1 MKRFMVLALCA
12 LPVPAAA
19 QEDDRGYLTALLEDN
34 LSGAGRKIT
43 ITGFEGALSSKARI
57 AALTIADEEG
67 VWLSLKDVVLDWNRS
82 ALLTGNV
89 SVNELTAGEI
99 VLARLPETEADSSLP
114 APEATP
120 FALPE
125 LPVSVKIG
133 KLATPRLSLGP
144 TVLGQPVEAVI
155 SAAVSLE
162 GGEGEAQ
169 LALDRMDGG
178 PPGKLALTASYA
190 NGSRVLALDLQAS
203 EGAGGIAASLLG
215 LPGTPAVDLTVK
227 GEGPLDDYAAD
238 LRLLSDGEE
247 RLAGRVSVSVP
258 GADEP
263 QGALGFTANLGGD
276 LAPLFAPDYAE
287 FFGPDVALQAI
298 GAKGADGR
306 LDLSQLQVT
315 TRALELGGSL
325 SLAADGLP
333 EKIDLKGQLGLDG
346 KPVLLPLT
354 TEERTLVDHADLAI
368 TFDAAQDE
376 AWTANVQVQGLSR
389 ADLTAE
395 SARIIGNGAIV
406 REATPRNAWGLLDIT
421 LAGLAPRDPALA
433 KALGDQLTGQVA
445 FQWTEGQPTFD
456 LTALTLNGP
465 DYRFDGKLSIGGLD
479 SALTLTGSGDL
490 TADDL
495 SRFAD
500 LAGQPLAG
508 RASATL
514 AGQTALLSGAFDVTG
529 QVRGNGL
536 KIGVAE
542 VDSLLSGAST
552 IDLAMTRD
560 ESGTR
565 LDRLDIAAA
574 SLTAKANGTI
584 ATAGSDITADLA
596 FADLRALGPQYR
608 GSLNGLARFQGT
620 PEAGRVSLDAKGQ
633 SLAIGVAEADNL
645 LKGDSTIQAEA
656 TLAGSVV
663 QLQRL
668 EVNAASLGVKASGK
682 IDPAG
687 HDLSADLAF
696 RDLRA
701 LGGGYRGTLAAKAA
715 FKGTPEN
722 GSLTATAT
730 GTGLAIGQAE
740 ADRLLAGNSRLA
752 ANLRL
757 QGGQIKIDSAT
768 LENPQL
774 RVAAKGDIA
783 GNQRQVTLD
792 AALANLGL
800 LLPEFPGRLSVTGKL
815 ADDGNGYN
823 VDLAAKGPGGIALTT
838 KGRMAPDFSRGDLAI
853 NGNAKADLANAFV
866 SPTTVSGGLGIDLR
880 LNGPLV
886 PASLGGR
893 VTLNGLR
900 LANPALPNSVEGLNG
915 AVSFAGGRA
924 QLDLKGGL
932 NSGGA
937 FTVGGSAGL
946 AAPYQGDITVALRD
960 LQLKDPQLY
969 QTKISGDL
977 SVRGPLTGGAM
988 IAGEILLKET
998 ELQVPSTGLGGAA
1011 GLEDL
1016 RHVAEPGD
1024 VRLTRQRAGLVPEAE
1039 TAGGGGGSSRPF
1051 GLDLTIS
1058 APQRIFVRGRGLD
1071 MELGGSLRVSGT
1083 TANIVPS
1090 GAFELVRGRLDIL
1103 GKRLTIAQAQL
1114 QMQGDFDPW
1123 LSVLASNESD
1133 GITSSVKIEG
1143 NASSPKVSFVSSPE
1157 LPEEEVLAR
1166 LLFNRDL
1173 SALSAFQ
1180 AAQLASAVATLAGK
1194 GGDGIMSKLRKGFG
1208 LDDLDISTNAEG
1220 QTEVKAGKYISK
1232 NAYTEVEVDG
1242 EGKAKINLNLD
1253 VTPTVTL
1260 RGSVGAEGETSI
1272 GIFKEKDY

>member
-1 MKRFMVLALCA
+1 MKRFLVLALCA
-12 LPVPAAA
+12 LPMTAVA

-43 ITGFEGALSSKARI
+43 ITGFEGALSSKAKI
-57 AALTIADEEG
+57 AALTIADDQG

-89 SVNELTAGEI
+89 SVNELTASEI
-99 VLARLPETEADSSLP
+99 VLSRLPETPTDSSLP
-114 APEATP
+114 TPEATP

-125 LPVSVKIG
+125 LPVSVNIG

-144 TVLGQPVEAVI
+144 TVLGQPVEAQVN
-155 SAAVSLE
+155 AAVSLE

-178 PPGKLALTASYA
+178 PPGKVALTASYA
-190 NGSRVLALDLQAS
+190 NASRILALDLQVS
-203 EGAGGIAASLLG
+203 EGAGGIAASLMG
-215 LPGTPAVDLTVK
+215 LPGSPAVDLTVK

-258 GADEP
+258 GPDKPE
-263 QGALGFTANLGGD
+263 GALGFTANLGGD

-287 FFGPDVALQAI
+287 FFGPDVGLQAI

-306 LDLSQLQVT
+306 LDLSQLRLT
-315 TRALELGGSL
+315 TRALDLSGSL

-368 TFDAAQDE
+368 TFDAAQGE
-376 AWTANVQVQGLSR
+376 AWTADIQVQGLTR
-389 ADLTAE
+389 ADLTAR
-395 SARIIGNGAIV
+395 A
-406 REATPRNAWGLLDIT
+406 ATIKGDGTISRANDQPKAEGLLDI
-421 LAGLAPRDPALA
+421 AISGLAPRDPALD
-433 KALGDQLTGQVA
+433 KALGDQVTGQLG
-445 FQWTEGQPTFD
+445 FQWAEGQDTFN
-456 LTALTLNGP
+456 LPVLKLNGS
-465 DYRFDGKLSIGGLD
+465 DYRFDGNLALAGLD
-479 SALTLTGSGDL
+479 TALTVSGGGDL

-508 RASATL
+508 RATASL
-514 AGQTALLSGAFDVTG
+514 AGQSALLTGAFDLNG

-536 KIGVAE
+536 KIGIAE
-542 VDSLLSGAST
+542 LDNLLSGAST
-552 IDLAMTRD
+552 IDLAVKRD
-560 ESGTR
+560 ETGTR

-574 SLTAKANGTI
+574 SLTARAKGTI
-584 ATAGSDITADLA
+584 ATAGSDITADLR
-596 FADLRALGPQYR
+596 FADLGALGPQYR
-608 GSLNGLARFQGT
+608 GSLTGLARFQGT
-620 PEAGRVSLDAKGQ
+620 PDAGRLSFDAKGQ
-633 SLAIGVAEADNL
+633 SLAIGVPEADNL

-663 QLQRL
+663 QLQKL
-668 EVNAASLGVKASGK
+668 DVNAASLGVKATGK

-687 HDLSADLAF
+687 HDLTADLAF

-701 LGGGYRGTLAAKAA
+701 LGGNYRGALAAKAS

-730 GTGLAIGQAE
+730 GTGLAIGQPE

-757 QGGQIKIDSAT
+757 QGGQIKIDNAS

-774 RVAAKGDIA
+774 RVTAKGDIA
-783 GNQRQVTLD
+783 GNQRHVTLD

-800 LLPEFPGRLSVTGKL
+800 LLPEFPGRLTVTGKL
-815 ADDGNGYN
+815 ADDGKGYN
-823 VDLAAKGPGGIALTT
+823 VDLAAKGPGGISLTT

-853 NGNAKADLANAFV
+853 KGNAKADLANAFV
-866 SPTTVSGGLGIDLR
+866 RPTTVSGGLGIDLR
-880 LNGPLV
+880 VNGPLT

-893 VTLNGLR
+893 ITLNGLR

-915 AVSFAGGRA
+915 TVAFSGGRA

-932 NSGGA
+932 NSGGT
-937 FTVGGSAGL
+937 FTVGGTAGL
-946 AAPYQGDITVALRD
+946 AAPYQGDIRVALNN
-960 LQLKDPQLY
+960 LLLKDPQLY
-969 QTKISGDL
+969 QTKINGDL
-977 SVRGPLTGGAM
+977 TVRGPLTGGAM
-988 IAGEILLKET
+988 IAGEVLLKET

-1016 RHVAEPGD
+1016 RHVAESGD

-1039 TAGGGGGSSRPF
+1039 TAEGGGSSRPF
-1051 GLDLTIS
+1051 GLDVTIS

-1071 MELGGSLRVSGT
+1071 MELGGSLRVTGT

-1103 GKRLTIAQAQL
+1103 GKRLTISQAQL

-1143 NASSPKVSFVSSPE
+1143 NASAPKVSFVSSPE

-1173 SALSAFQ
+1173 SSLSAFQ

-1253 VTPTVTL
+1253 VTPSVTL

>member
-12 LPVPAAA
+12 LPVPAVA

-43 ITGFEGALSSKARI
+43 ITGFEGALSSKAKI
-57 AALTIADEEG
+57 AALTIADDQG

-82 ALLTGNV
+82 SLLSGNV

-99 VLARLPETEADSSLP
+99 VLARLPETQADSSLP
-114 APEATP
+114 TPEATP

-125 LPVSVKIG
+125 LPVSVNIG

-144 TVLGQPVEAVI
+144 TVLGQPVEAAI
-155 SAAVSLE
+155 SAALSLE

-190 NGSRVLALDLQAS
+190 NGSRVLALDLEAS

-258 GADEP
+258 AADEP

-306 LDLSQLQVT
+306 LDLSQLQLT

-368 TFDAAQDE
+368 TFDAAQGE

-395 SARIIGNGAIV
+395 TARIIGNGAIV
-406 REATPRNAWGLLDIT
+406 RDATPRNAWGLLDIT
-421 LAGLAPRDPALA
+421 LAGLAPRDPSLA

-479 SALTLTGSGDL
+479 SALTLAGAGDL

-495 SRFAD
+495 ARFAD

-514 AGQTALLSGAFDVTG
+514 AGQTALLTGAFDVTG

-552 IDLAMTRD
+552 IDLAVTRD
-560 ESGTR
+560 ETGTR

-574 SLTAKANGTI
+574 SLTAKAKGTI

-608 GSLNGLARFQGT
+608 GGLTGLARFQGT

-633 SLAIGVAEADNL
+633 SLAIGVPEADTL

-663 QLQRL
+663 QLQKL

-687 HDLSADLAF
+687 HDLSADLDF

-722 GSLTATAT
+722 GTLTATAT

-815 ADDGNGYN
+815 ADDGKGYN

-838 KGRMAPDFSRGDLAI
+838 KGRMAPDFSRADLAI
-853 NGNAKADLANAFV
+853 KGNAKADLANAFV
-866 SPTTVSGGLGIDLR
+866 SPTTVSGGLAIDLR

-900 LANPALPNSVEGLNG
+900 LANPAIPNSVEGLNG

-969 QTKISGDL
+969 QTKVSGDL

-1011 GLEDL
+1011 GLEEL
-1016 RHVAEPGD
+1016 RHVAEPAD
-1024 VRLTRQRAGLVPEAE
+1024 VRLTRQRAGLAPEAE
-1039 TAGGGGGSSRPF
+1039 TASGGGGSSRPF

-1071 MELGGSLRVSGT
+1071 MELGGTLRVTGT

-1143 NASSPKVSFVSSPE
+1143 NASAPKVSFVSSPE

-1173 SALSAFQ
+1173 SSLSAFQ

>member
-1 MKRFMVLALCA
+1 MKRFLVLALCA
-12 LPVPAAA
+12 LPMTAVA

-43 ITGFEGALSSKARI
+43 ITGFEGALSSKAKI
-57 AALTIADEEG
+57 AALTIADDQG

-89 SVNELTAGEI
+89 SVNELTASEI
-99 VLARLPETEADSSLP
+99 VLSRLPETPTDSSLP
-114 APEATP
+114 TPEATP

-125 LPVSVKIG
+125 LPVSVNIG

-144 TVLGQPVEAVI
+144 TVLGQPVEAQVN
-155 SAAVSLE
+155 AAVSLE

-178 PPGKLALTASYA
+178 PPGKVALTAAYA
-190 NGSRVLALDLQAS
+190 NASRVLALDLQVS
-203 EGAGGIAASLLG
+203 EGAGGIAASLMG
-215 LPGTPAVDLTVK
+215 LPGSPAVDLTVK

-258 GADEP
+258 GPDKPE
-263 QGALGFTANLGGD
+263 GALGFTANLGGD

-287 FFGPDVALQAI
+287 FFGPDVGLQAI

-306 LDLSQLQVT
+306 LDLSQLRLT
-315 TRALELGGSL
+315 TRALDLGGSL
-325 SLAADGLP
+325 SLASDGLP

-368 TFDAAQDE
+368 TFDAAQGD
-376 AWTANVQVQGLSR
+376 AWTADIQVQGLTR
-389 ADLTAE
+389 ADLTAR
-395 SARIIGNGAIV
+395 A
-406 REATPRNAWGLLDIT
+406 ATIKGGGTISRANDQPKAEGLLDIVIS
-421 LAGLAPRDPALA
+421 GLAPRDPALA
-433 KALGDQLTGQVA
+433 KALGDQVTGQLG
-445 FQWTEGQPTFD
+445 FQWAEGQDTFN
-456 LTALTLNGP
+456 LPVLKLNGS
-465 DYRFDGKLSIGGLD
+465 DYRFDGNLALAGLD
-479 SALTLTGSGDL
+479 TALTVSGGGDL

-508 RASATL
+508 RATASL
-514 AGQTALLSGAFDVTG
+514 AGQSALLTGAFDLNG

-536 KIGVAE
+536 KIGIAE
-542 VDSLLSGAST
+542 LDNLLSGAST
-552 IDLAMTRD
+552 IDLAVKRD
-560 ESGTR
+560 ETGTR

-574 SLTAKANGTI
+574 SLTAKAKGTI
-584 ATAGSDITADLA
+584 ATAGSDITADLR
-596 FADLRALGPQYR
+596 FADLGALGPQYR
-608 GSLNGLARFQGT
+608 GSLTGLARFQGT
-620 PEAGRVSLDAKGQ
+620 PDAGRLSFDAKGQ
-633 SLAIGVAEADNL
+633 SLAIGVPEADNL

-663 QLQRL
+663 QLQKL
-668 EVNAASLGVKASGK
+668 DVNAASLGVKATGK

-687 HDLSADLAF
+687 HDLTADLAF

-701 LGGGYRGTLAAKAA
+701 LGGGYRGALAAKAS

-730 GTGLAIGQAE
+730 GTGLAIGQPE

-757 QGGQIKIDSAT
+757 QGGQIKIDNAS

-783 GNQRQVTLD
+783 GNQRHVTLD

-800 LLPEFPGRLSVTGKL
+800 LLPEFPGRLTVTGKL
-815 ADDGNGYN
+815 ADDGKGYN

-853 NGNAKADLANAFV
+853 KGNAKADLANAFV
-866 SPTTVSGGLGIDLR
+866 RPTTVSGGLGIDLR
-880 LNGPLV
+880 VNGPLT

-915 AVSFAGGRA
+915 TVTFSGGRA

-932 NSGGA
+932 NSGGT
-937 FTVGGSAGL
+937 FTVGGTAGL
-946 AAPYQGDITVALRD
+946 AAPYQGDIRVALNN
-960 LQLKDPQLY
+960 LLLKDPQLY
-969 QTKISGDL
+969 QTKINGDL
-977 SVRGPLTGGAM
+977 TVRGPLTGGAR
-988 IAGEILLKET
+988 IAGEVLLKET

-1016 RHVAEPGD
+1016 RHVAESGD

-1039 TAGGGGGSSRPF
+1039 TAEGGGSSRPF
-1051 GLDLTIS
+1051 GLDVTIS

-1071 MELGGSLRVSGT
+1071 MELGGSLRVTGT

-1103 GKRLTIAQAQL
+1103 GKRLTISQAQL

-1143 NASSPKVSFVSSPE
+1143 NASAPKVSFVSSPE

-1173 SALSAFQ
+1173 SSLSAFQ

-1253 VTPTVTL
+1253 VTPSVTL

>member
-1 MKRFMVLALCA
+1 MKRFLVLALCA
-12 LPVPAAA
+12 LPMTAVA

-43 ITGFEGALSSKARI
+43 ITGFEGALSSKAKI
-57 AALTIADEEG
+57 AALTIADDQG

-89 SVNELTAGEI
+89 SVNELTASEI
-99 VLARLPETEADSSLP
+99 VLSRLPETPTDSSLP
-114 APEATP
+114 TPEATP

-125 LPVSVKIG
+125 LPVSVNIG

-144 TVLGQPVEAVI
+144 TVLGQPVEAQVN
-155 SAAVSLE
+155 AAVSLE

-178 PPGKLALTASYA
+178 PPGKVALTAAYA
-190 NGSRVLALDLQAS
+190 NASRVLALDLQVS
-203 EGAGGIAASLLG
+203 EGAGGIAASLMG
-215 LPGTPAVDLTVK
+215 LPGSPAVDLTVK

-258 GADEP
+258 GPDKPE
-263 QGALGFTANLGGD
+263 GALGFTANLGGD

-287 FFGPDVALQAI
+287 FFGPDVGLQAI

-306 LDLSQLQVT
+306 LDLSQLRLT
-315 TRALELGGSL
+315 TRALDLGGSL
-325 SLAADGLP
+325 SLASDGLP

-368 TFDAAQDE
+368 TFDAAQGD
-376 AWTANVQVQGLSR
+376 AWTADIQVQGLTR
-389 ADLTAE
+389 ADLTAR
-395 SARIIGNGAIV
+395 A
-406 REATPRNAWGLLDIT
+406 ATIKGGGTISRANDQPKAEGLLDIVIS
-421 LAGLAPRDPALA
+421 GLAPRDPALA
-433 KALGDQLTGQVA
+433 KALGDQVTGQLG
-445 FQWTEGQPTFD
+445 FQWAEGQDTFN
-456 LTALTLNGP
+456 LPVLKLNGS
-465 DYRFDGKLSIGGLD
+465 DYRFDGNLALAGLD
-479 SALTLTGSGDL
+479 TALTVSGAGEL

-500 LAGQPLAG
+500 LSGQPLAG

-552 IDLAMTRD
+552 IDLAVTRD
-560 ESGTR
+560 ETGTR

-574 SLTAKANGTI
+574 SLTAKAKGTI
-584 ATAGSDITADLA
+584 ATAGSDITADLR
-596 FADLRALGPQYR
+596 FADLGALGPQYR
-608 GSLNGLARFQGT
+608 GSLTGLARFQGT
-620 PEAGRVSLDAKGQ
+620 PDAGRLSFDAKGQ
-633 SLAIGVAEADNL
+633 SLAIGVPEADNL

-663 QLQRL
+663 QLQKL
-668 EVNAASLGVKASGK
+668 DVNAASLGVKATGK

-687 HDLSADLAF
+687 HDLTADLAF

-701 LGGGYRGTLAAKAA
+701 LGGGYRGALAAKAS

-730 GTGLAIGQAE
+730 GTGLAIGQPE

-757 QGGQIKIDSAT
+757 QGGQIKIDNAS

-783 GNQRQVTLD
+783 GNQRHVTLD

-800 LLPEFPGRLSVTGKL
+800 LLPEFPGRLTVTGKL
-815 ADDGNGYN
+815 ADDGKGYN

-853 NGNAKADLANAFV
+853 KGNAKADLANAFV
-866 SPTTVSGGLGIDLR
+866 RPTTVSGGLGIDLR
-880 LNGPLV
+880 VNGPLT

-915 AVSFAGGRA
+915 TVTFSGGRA

-932 NSGGA
+932 NSGGT
-937 FTVGGSAGL
+937 FTVGGTAGL
-946 AAPYQGDITVALRD
+946 AAPYQGDIRVALNN
-960 LQLKDPQLY
+960 LLLKDPQLY
-969 QTKISGDL
+969 QTKINGDL
-977 SVRGPLTGGAM
+977 TVRGPLTGGAR
-988 IAGEILLKET
+988 IAGEVLLKET

-1016 RHVAEPGD
+1016 RHVAESGD
-1024 VRLTRQRAGLVPEAE
+1024 VRLTRQRAGLVP
-1039 TAGGGGGSSRPF
+1039 
-1051 GLDLTIS
+1051 
-1058 APQRIFVRGRGLD
+1058 
-1071 MELGGSLRVSGT
+1071 
-1083 TANIVPS
+1083 
-1090 GAFELVRGRLDIL
+1090 
-1103 GKRLTIAQAQL
+1103 
-1114 QMQGDFDPW
+1114 
-1123 LSVLASNESD
+1123 
-1133 GITSSVKIEG
+1133 
-1143 NASSPKVSFVSSPE
+1143 
-1157 LPEEEVLAR
+1157 
-1166 LLFNRDL
+1166 
-1173 SALSAFQ
+1173 
-1180 AAQLASAVATLAGK
+1180 
-1194 GGDGIMSKLRKGFG
+1194 
-1208 LDDLDISTNAEG
+1208 
-1220 QTEVKAGKYISK
+1220 
-1232 NAYTEVEVDG
+1232 
-1242 EGKAKINLNLD
+1242 
-1253 VTPTVTL
+1253 
-1260 RGSVGAEGETSI
+1260 
-1272 GIFKEKDY
+1272 